1 MRGMCPSHVLFFR
14 YLRHTHQTAIITHW
28 TKEGAQ
34 LSLPLWLCIA
44 QTQHAKLNQEC
55 TTTRNHDLC
64 KRPHSK
70 TTTILCVVFQNQK
83 LLGAAHVSFFYLE
96 MRRDEKEE
104 EAKKM
109 SVQHLLRAL
118 CVRAQPVQFTTHRSR
133 ERRAPPS
140 WMLNKR
146 KKIYIYFFFLEIY
159 LTD

>member
-55 TTTRNHDLC
+55 VLLLHVITTCVKDRIPRLLLML
-64 KRPHSK
+64 
-70 TTTILCVVFQNQK
+70 LCVVFQNQK

-96 MRRDEKEE
+96 MRDE
-104 EAKKM
+104 M
-109 SVQHLLRAL
+109 R
-118 CVRAQPVQFTTHRSR
+118 
-133 ERRAPPS
+133 
-140 WMLNKR
+140 R
-146 KKIYIYFFFLEIY
+146 KKKQRKCPSNTCCAPSVCARNPFNLLHTEAERGG
-159 LTD
+159 LRHHGC